1 MSEGGPKLYSNKPKK
16 SQLKKTMSSLPT
28 GGPNPPPPPP
38 SAAAG
43 GAATT
48 TASTSGSYSG
58 FPPHKESFARRYK
71 FVWPILLTVNLGIGA
86 YLFVRSGQKKRLVA
100 EDDEVAAS
108 APSSAT
114 STTTAPIS
122 EQSVTEPVKPI
133 AQPVKPQTPI
143 PAEQQRELYKWIL
156 EEKRKVKPT
165 SAEEKKKLDEEKA
178 VLKAFIRSKTIP
190 SI

>member
-16 SQLKKTMSSLPT
+16 SQLKKTMSSSPT

-43 GAATT
+43 GATTPT

-86 YLFVRSGQKKRLVA
+86 YLFARSGQKKRLVA

-108 APSSAT
+108 PPSSA
-114 STTTAPIS
+114 TTTAPIS
-122 EQSVTEPVKPI
+122 EQSVTETVKPI
-133 AQPVKPQTPI
+133 AQPMKPQTPI

-178 VLKAFIRSKTIP
+178 ILKAFIRSKTIP

>member
-16 SQLKKTMSSLPT
+16 SQLKKTMSSSPT
-28 GGPNPPPPPP
+28 GGPNPPPPPPP

-43 GAATT
+43 GATT
-48 TASTSGSYSG
+48 AKTASTSGSYSG

-86 YLFVRSGQKKRLVA
+86 YLFARSGQKKRLAA

-114 STTTAPIS
+114 TTAPIS
-122 EQSVTEPVKPI
+122 EQSVTE
-133 AQPVKPQTPI
+133 PVKPQTPI

-178 VLKAFIRSKTIP
+178 ILKAFIRSKSIP